1 MKSARGSGWNACNR
15 ICEEKEKQRIA
26 QAHKQAVDEI
36 YARPRRQGTSLPMDP
51 PREYSHV
58 SGPSQAKKV
67 NVVRKSDVDF
77 ENRALV
83 QKLLQIDVRPN
94 QLAQAASARLS
105 EHATPRSLSTVAKR
119 RENERIEQAN
129 AKMLERINGMRTATE
144 RRRRHEEQREM
155 ERQVLSARVSE
166 NANRVRMWHLPRP
179 VPRPT
184 KTSTFFDEPAMTST
198 SLFSR
203 TSLPLQE
210 RSSTAPLPLE
220 DSAWSP
226 LGSTFQDPTGPGTR
240 TPWRCPDAGRARA
253 GAPRRFFA
261 GAPAGGAPEPRRP
274 AGCAGGPA
282 VMGDKPRTTTPS
294 TSFSQ

>member
-226 LGSTFQDPTGPGTR
+226 LGSTFQHR
-240 TPWRCPDAGRARA
+240 AWDADALA
-253 GAPRRFFA
+253 LP
-261 GAPAGGAPEPRRP
+261 
-274 AGCAGGPA
+274 
-282 VMGDKPRTTTPS
+282 
-294 TSFSQ
+294 